1 MLSLREDHRR
11 SGARQENDR
20 LRDPQGNLAPQ
31 VRGVEGKQKGLRAGG
46 RVMET
51 KAVTL
56 EQRDRMIRDFV
67 DRVRHGDSIVV
78 TIHQNVDGKNVV
90 SETLTFVH
98 PNHVTAAK
106 NTLLDL
112 VHNLTVAQLPKN

>member
-1 MLSLREDHRR
+1 
-11 SGARQENDR
+11 
-20 LRDPQGNLAPQ
+20 
-31 VRGVEGKQKGLRAGG
+31 
-46 RVMET
+46 MET